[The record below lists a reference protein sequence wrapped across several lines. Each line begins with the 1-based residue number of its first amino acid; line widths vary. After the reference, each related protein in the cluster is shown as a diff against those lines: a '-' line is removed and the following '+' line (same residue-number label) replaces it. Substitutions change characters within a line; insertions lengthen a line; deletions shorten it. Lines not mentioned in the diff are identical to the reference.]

1 MNRLHFGLSILS
13 LFSLVACV
21 QVKTISCGNC
31 DAPSDQGGIPPT
43 HLPATFYTGPN
54 SALLCQL
61 NPPIAPFQKQENS
74 SWCWAASTTLVMN
87 HLEPQDDLK
96 QCDVVQSSL
105 EPEIQ
110 EYIKEEHAK
119 GRIDVISVDCCSVT
133 DDKIAGY
140 GPDNPVPVDS
150 TNICHRTFRPE
161 WALGAQGY
169 SFKLDRWVTPD
180 STDPPGLTWDKLTGQ
195 ICDNRPFI
203 SVKLWDEGGTHA
215 EVVTG
220 YHFDPDAKRFY
231 PDAKKMVDLESAGID
246 GFHSIPFKDYQGVPG
261 DYVHVRDY
269 YNIGRIGR

>member
-31 DAPSDQGGIPPT
+31 DAPPLPQVTPEQPNILPT
-43 HLPATFYTGPN
+43 QLPATFYRGPN
-54 SALLCQL
+54 LAQLCQL

-87 HLEPQDDLK
+87 HLEPQSSLK
-96 QCDVVQSSL
+96 QCDVVQKSL
-105 EPEIQ
+105 APEIRQ
-110 EYIKEEHAK
+110 YVVKELTTN
-119 GRIDVISVDCCSVT
+119 GRTDVPIDCCSVT
-133 DDKIAGY
+133 DQIIKSSTALTQLQR
-140 GPDNPVPVDS
+140 DS
-150 TNICHRTFRPE
+150 LGVCITTFRPE
-161 WALGAQGY
+161 RALEALGY
-169 SFKLDRWVTPD
+169 SFELAQWPAD
-180 STDPPGLTWDKLTGQ
+180 STDPQGLTWDQLTGQ

-220 YHFDPDAKRFY
+220 YHLDPNEM
-231 PDAKKMVDLESAGID
+231 KMVDLESAGMD
-246 GFHSIPFKDYQGVPG
+246 GFHSDPFKNYQGKPG

-269 YNIGRIGR
+269 YDIGLIGR